1 MLDTL
6 SHFILF
12 FCLLRKIIL
21 ALWLFYIFHSC
32 SLPHYQSC
40 MCPFTSVPPTPR
52 PEKDGSATRVDAV
65 CTYYS
70 ESPSTRLDREQLY
83 RELSQ
88 ETHGITWLYSFTLD
102 RNSLYVNG
110 EWKRYHQSFIAHIL
124 DLRPLRRGED
134 LSLSHTGILLW
145 LLSLGRGIHSQLFQ
159 RYIERSDIQRRGLG
173 GQLAEGWRWPDK
185 EFLPPL

>member
-65 CTYYS
+65 CTYHS

-124 DLRPLRRGED
+124 DLPSSAAWGGFELVPHWHTPLV
-134 LSLSHTGILLW
+134 
-145 LLSLGRGIHSQLFQ
+145 
-159 RYIERSDIQRRGLG
+159 
-173 GQLAEGWRWPDK
+173 A
-185 EFLPPL
+185 FLRKRHPFTAFPETY